1 MRRDELWKCDTD
13 VRIEGKV
20 AVVTGATAGTGL
32 EVAKNLAR
40 RGARVV
46 LASRSPRKL
55 AAARES
61 IVQATGNTNIVTRQ
75 MDFESLTS
83 IRNFAQ
89 ETIATEPRVDILINN
104 IGAVGLEDKL
114 TADNLQLTMQVN
126 YFGSFLLTFLLFPLL
141 KSSAPS
147 RIINVSSLAALL
159 GVVDLDHF
167 NDVGRYSSFGYYC
180 NAKLAD
186 ILFTVEIDR
195 RMRAAGVSGVSVY
208 SMDPSLNKSNFF
220 RNYGGH
226 IEKFF
231 NAALRRFGRRTDVV
245 AKLPVYLAVDPRFE
259 GQSGKHF
266 RDCDEFYSSWYAS
279 DSELT
284 AGLWEET
291 KRLVNI
297 SSSEDW
303 ER

>member
-46 LASRSPRKL
+46 LASRSPGKL
-55 AAARES
+55 AAARDS

-75 MDFESLTS
+75 MDFESLAS

-89 ETIATEPRVDILINN
+89 QTIATEPRVDMLINN

-186 ILFTVEIDR
+186 ILFTVEMDR

-226 IEKFF
+226 IETFF

-259 GQSGKHF
+259 GQSGKHY

-303 ER
+303 EI

>member
-46 LASRSPRKL
+46 LASRSPGKL
-55 AAARES
+55 AAARDF

-75 MDFESLTS
+75 MDFESLAS

-89 ETIATEPRVDILINN
+89 QTIATEPRVDILINN

-186 ILFTVEIDR
+186 ILFTVEMDR

-226 IEKFF
+226 IETFF

-303 ER
+303 EI